1 MQRKRKSLREKLKRK
16 FLYIYIYI
24 SLITEGKYKAQY
36 EEGLKMLRLKQMLQ
50 RLPIVLA
57 QAQPGNTSENVS
69 ENLNEI
75 RQFIYSLHREKEVT
89 RKVYNQ

>member
-16 FLYIYIYI
+16 FLYIYI

-36 EEGLKMLRLKQMLQ
+36 GEGLKMLRLKQMLQ
-50 RLPIVLA
+50 RLPIALA
-57 QAQPGNTSENVS
+57 QVQPGNTSENAS
-69 ENLNEI
+69 ENLNKI

-89 RKVYNQ
+89 QKVYNQ